1 MATAVN
7 MKVYANDDDA
17 LIIWNVPAAIPDCL
31 GFAIERRTYDPAD
44 PAMTTIAHQDF
55 LPNRIGFVDDPDAAP
70 GSSASSKM
78 WPFQRFWWTDH
89 AAAAGDI
96 LSYRVIPMLGTVGH
110 LTAAQNLASEWS
122 PVRVLA
128 APPNSRFNP
137 FFNRGFVISQFMARY
152 LAEKNLTPRQF
163 KDSIRRNDEDMIRKF
178 LYGYLGP
185 ALFSELRDAASSGGD
200 IYAALY
206 ELDDD
211 QLIELLCALG
221 PRAHVVLSNGSIP
234 HKTGHSMAEER
245 KQDQN
250 ADARAKL
257 LAANVDVGE
266 TDRFTSPGAL
276 AHNKFLVRTDANG
289 QLVSC
294 WTGSTNW
301 TTTGLCTQ
309 LNNGLLINDSTLA
322 QEFLDQWHLLREV
335 KSAFPK
341 KLVDANSEPAPF
353 DVPAAAQGFA
363 PLPAPPAPSTG
374 ELWFTRTRGAV
385 DLDALNEVVKAA
397 TTGILFLMFQPGA
410 GGVLPTVQKAAENP
424 TLYVRGVVSELPA
437 AKHQP
442 GQPEGGQQAD
452 ITVVRDAKSQQLTL
466 DIIEPEGNDHP
477 LSHWAIAEMT
487 HGLFNSQIGHAIVHS
502 KTLVIDPFGE
512 HPVVVTG
519 SHNFSTNASTKN
531 DENFLIIRDD
541 PTLAESYA
549 VHIMAAY
556 DHYRFRAAQGDN
568 KGLSRTDDWMAP
580 KLATSLDELRVWGV
594 RQ

>member
-1 MATAVN
+1 

-31 GFAIERRTYDPAD
+31 GFAIKRRTYDPTD
-44 PAMTTIAHQDF
+44 PTMETVAREEF
-55 LPNRIGFVDDPDAAP
+55 LPNRIGFVGDPKAGPD
-70 GSSASSKM
+70 STASSKV

-96 LSYRVIPMLGTVGH
+96 LSYQVMPMLGTVGH
-110 LTAAQNLASEWS
+110 LKPATSQASEWS
-122 PVRVLA
+122 PIRVLS

-152 LAEKNLTPRQF
+152 LAEKKLTPRQF
-163 KDSIRRNDEDMIRKF
+163 KENIRSNDEDMIRKF

-185 ALFSELRDAASSGGD
+185 ALFSELRDAASSGGE
-200 IYAALY
+200 IFAALY

-211 QLIELLCALG
+211 QLIELLCVLG

-234 HKTGHSMAEER
+234 HKKGHSMADER

-250 ADARAKL
+250 AEARAKL
-257 LAANVDVGE
+257 LGANVDVGE
-266 TDRFTSPGAL
+266 ADRFTSPGAL

-289 QLVSC
+289 DLVSC

-309 LNNGLLINDSTLA
+309 LNNGLLIYDTTLA
-322 QEFLDQWHLLREV
+322 QEFLDQWHRLREAG
-335 KSAFPK
+335 SAFPTS
-341 KLVDANSEPAPF
+341 LVDSNSQPAPF
-353 DVPAAAQGFA
+353 DAPAAAQGFA
-363 PLPAPPAPSTG
+363 PFPTPPPPSSG
-374 ELWFTRTRGAV
+374 DLWFTRTRGTV
-385 DLDALNEVVKAA
+385 DLDALNEVVEAA

-410 GGVLPTVQKAAENP
+410 GGVLPTVEKAAENP
-424 TLYVRGVVSELPA
+424 NLYVRGVVSELPA
-437 AKHQP
+437 DDRQPRKHE
-442 GQPEGGQQAD
+442 EGHQVD
-452 ITVVRDAKSQQLTL
+452 VTVVRDAQNQQLKL
-466 DIIEPEGNDHP
+466 DIVEPEGNDHP
-477 LSHWAIAEMT
+477 LSHWAVAEMT

-502 KTLVIDPFGE
+502 KTLVIDPFGD

-541 PTLAESYA
+541 PTLAEAYA

-568 KGLSRTDDWMAP
+568 KGLSRSDDWMAP